1 MLKGRIRKKR
11 KRNKK
16 EREKEVILEK
26 IDLKS
31 LKENLK
37 EIKKINNSH
46 KVDSRKFLNLSLNNN
61 NFNNKVI
68 LTLCS
73 LQLKA
78 GKQIFLTAI
87 ISLLMLI
94 TMKVKKEKLIKNMQR
109 NRTEIRRK
117 REEKARKEGIKIE
130 GINKIGVIEE
140 IETGKE
146 KEIEE
151 IEKGKEIEGIE
162 IEVIGIEVIEG
173 IGIEIEIEKRKDMT
187 IENNNNY
194 LIIIE
199 KNMVNIFILNKLNIY
214 KFNYGR

>member
-73 LQLKA
+73 L
-78 GKQIFLTAI
+78 
-87 ISLLMLI
+87 
-94 TMKVKKEKLIKNMQR
+94 
-109 NRTEIRRK
+109 
-117 REEKARKEGIKIE
+117 
-130 GINKIGVIEE
+130 
-140 IETGKE
+140 
-146 KEIEE
+146 
-151 IEKGKEIEGIE
+151 
-162 IEVIGIEVIEG
+162 
-173 IGIEIEIEKRKDMT
+173 
-187 IENNNNY
+187 
-194 LIIIE
+194 
-199 KNMVNIFILNKLNIY
+199 
-214 KFNYGR
+214 